1 MREHKPQKSNRSS
14 VNQLQSKYVM
24 AFLQA
29 RMSSTRLPGK
39 VLMQIHGQSMLERAI
54 RRLRASPAIDEVA
67 VLTTRLREDDV
78 VVAEAQRLNARFYRG
93 PEQDVLTRFYEAAEK
108 FQPDIIIR
116 ATADNPLIEIG
127 SIDRI
132 VEALCSK
139 GLDWCMEKDLPYG
152 AATEALTA
160 EALTKA
166 HFKAEESHHR
176 EHVTL
181 YIKEHTEE
189 FRQLLLFPPNLL
201 RYPQVRI
208 TVDTPEDFL
217 FMDQLIGLLPRGR
230 RPLPLS
236 EYLPLALSISH
247 ERECKALAIS

>member
-1 MREHKPQKSNRSS
+1 MFEPKLRKNDGTPVKQP
-14 VNQLQSKYVM
+14 QSKYVM

-29 RMSSTRLPGK
+29 RMGSTRLPGK
-39 VLMQIHGQSMLERAI
+39 VLMQIHGQSIIERAI
-54 RRLRASPAIDEVA
+54 RRLRASTAIDEVA
-67 VLTTRLREDDV
+67 VLTTRLPEDDV
-78 VVAEAQRLNARFYRG
+78 VVAEARRLNARIHRG
-93 PEQDVLTRFYEAAEK
+93 PEWDVLTRFYEAAEK

-116 ATADNPLIEIG
+116 ATADNPLIEID

-132 VEALCSK
+132 VEALCCK

-160 EALTKA
+160 AALAKV
-166 HFKAEESHHR
+166 HFKTRESHHR

-189 FRQLLLFPPNLL
+189 FRQLLLLPPEWL

-217 FMDQLIGLLPRGR
+217 FMEQLIGLLPQGR
-230 RPLPLS
+230 RPQPLR
-236 EYLPLALSISH
+236 EYLPLALNISH